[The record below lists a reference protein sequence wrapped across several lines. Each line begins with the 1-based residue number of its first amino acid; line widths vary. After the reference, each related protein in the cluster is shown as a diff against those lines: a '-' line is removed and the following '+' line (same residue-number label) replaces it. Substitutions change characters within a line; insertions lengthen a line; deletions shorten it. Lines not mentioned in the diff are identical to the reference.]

1 MPDTVLIEVA
11 TAFPEWMFSLGHFAV
26 LAGLI
31 LFVIIV
37 AFLFRDRSGSTAG
50 FIVGFSSIAV
60 LVWLFITAVAYGG
73 DMVVP
78 EPEAERVAAEI
89 SEVTGVPVT
98 TEQVQ
103 DMQDGDYVPGVN
115 YDRLTDSDGGLVLKV
130 EVKE

>member
-11 TAFPEWMFSLGHFAV
+11 TAFPEWLFSLGHFAV
-26 LAGLI
+26 LAGPI
-31 LFVIIV
+31 LFILITSV
-37 AFLFRDRSGSTAG
+37 FRYDNAREGAG
-50 FIVGFSSIAV
+50 PIAWFSFFAV
-60 LVWLFITAVAYGG
+60 LAWLFLTAVAFGG

-98 TEQVQ
+98 AEQVQ
-103 DMQDGDYVPGVN
+103 TMQDGDYVPGVN
-115 YDRLTDSDGGLVLKV
+115 YDRLTDSDGELVLKV